1 MSYSIDYDRNSG
13 RIAVYEGAIV
23 LLSFPAS
30 AAAEFWESGEDRITT
45 VTAAYSSVEKEDGAL
60 LCKAM
65 ISFNDSALEVSDRY
79 SAEGGS
85 VSLRRNVRI
94 LKGQDGTGV
103 RIRTK
108 ARFLPE
114 SALRF
119 QNCNFFA
126 PPELFDKNDI
136 DGDGFEDFFKTQR
149 LLYREDRLNYPQFLV
164 YDPESHRSMIMRRTP
179 FPSYDSLPERKSG
192 SSSFMQ
198 KTDIGSIGVWSDDE
212 GVFEAEGCY
221 PFYEGEATIGLYILK
236 TVPFGAFWP
245 LDEGDELE
253 FSYSYLFEKH
263 DDFHD
268 ALWYSI
274 RSALHSGKEIKA
286 RELAESPDE
295 IFRYR
300 LEALNRYYVEKSR
313 EEDENEPAGYVM
325 NCHPQDGVQLE
336 NIIQYGFTG
345 QNLLN
350 AYCVMRYGYENDIP
364 EYIRRGR
371 RIADFFV
378 NVIHIPESG
387 MFYNLYNT
395 DEKKVDF
402 WWTGLLLPL
411 AYAEGEE
418 LESLMGPLYE
428 YRRPVIEALS
438 KVKGA
443 YLRCMNEDV
452 SALVKVYLYEKE
464 QGNDHPSWLKA
475 ILSYGEFLLKAQR
488 PDGSYYRAYA
498 LDGSPLT
505 EPRFWFGPTQY
516 EQSSSAGTCI
526 PLLVDLYHLTD
537 DKRFIDAAVLTGN
550 WVYKN
555 IVVDMKFNGGVHDSI
570 YSKGELIDNES
581 ILYPMFGMLSLYDE
595 THDKLFLD
603 GAVKAARIYASWVC
617 LWDIP
622 LPEGSTLRRYGLS
635 SIGLGACDTCGAG
648 YTHPFQLMGVAEL
661 SRIAALSGDE
671 DLFDIAKLYW
681 LGCNQTVSLPEC
693 DWGYAH
699 YGLQEEGYLLSWYAV
714 DDPMFSGDTG
724 FGNRLKGEGNK
735 TCFAWIPAVAG
746 KAYWALKDLYGT
758 TDFSSVDFCKAVE
771 CNTR

>member
-1 MSYSIDYDRNSG
+1 MGLSIGYSKERDSVLIKKEND
-13 RIAVYEGAIV
+13 I

-30 AAAEFWESGEDRITT
+30 AALEFWKEGSENAERCDCRYSGVQEEGNLIRC
-45 VTAAYSSVEKEDGAL
+45 EAL
-60 LCKAM
+60 VNYA
-65 ISFNDSALEVSDRY
+65 DSRLRVSDEY
-79 SAEGGS
+79 SLDDGC
-85 VSLRRNVRI
+85 LFFRRKVRI
-94 LKGQDGTGV
+94 EQGENGYGV
-103 RIRTK
+103 RVLSK

-114 SALRF
+114 NSLRF
-119 QNCNFFA
+119 QNCRFFA

-136 DGDGFEDFFKTQR
+136 DGDGYEDFFKTQR
-149 LLYREDRLNYPQFLV
+149 LLYREDRLNYPQFMV
-164 YDPESHRSMIMRRTP
+164 FDPKTGRSVLMRRTP
-179 FPSYDSLPERKSG
+179 FPSFDSIPDRKAG
-192 SSSFMQ
+192 SPSFMQ
-198 KTDIGSIGVWSDDE
+198 KTDIGSIGVWSDEE
-212 GVFEAEGCY
+212 GVFDVLASY

-245 LDEGDELE
+245 LDTGDELD
-253 FSYSYLFEKH
+253 FSYSFEFNTSS
-263 DDFHD
+263 DFHE
-268 ALWYSI
+268 ALWWSMK
-274 RSALHSGKEIKA
+274 RALHSGTEIEA
-286 RELAESPDE
+286 RELPATPDE
-295 IFRYR
+295 IMRYR
-300 LEALNRYYVEKSR
+300 LEALNRYYVEKDR
-313 EEDENEPAGYVM
+313 TEDENEPAGYVM

-350 AYCVMRYGYENDIP
+350 AYCVMRYGYEHGIE

-378 NVIHIPESG
+378 RVIHIPESG

-411 AYAEGEE
+411 AYAKGEE
-418 LESLMGPLYE
+418 LERLMGPIYE
-428 YRRPVIEALS
+428 YRKPVIEALA
-438 KVKGA
+438 KEKGA

-452 SALVKVYLYEKE
+452 SALVKTYLYEKKKCV
-464 QGNDHPSWLKA
+464 DHPAWRDA
-475 ILSYGEFLLKAQR
+475 IFRYAEFLLKAQR

-498 LDGSPLT
+498 LDGTPLT

-526 PLLVDLYHLTD
+526 PLLVDMYHLSG
-537 DKRFIDAAVLTGN
+537 DKRFLDAAVKTGD

-555 IVVDMKFNGGVHDSI
+555 IIVDMKFNGGVHDSI

-595 THDKLFLD
+595 TGAERYLD
-603 GAVKAARIYASWVC
+603 GAVKAARIFASWVC
-617 LWDIP
+617 LWDVP
-622 LPEGSTLRRYGLS
+622 LPEGSTLARYGLS

-671 DLFDIAKLYW
+671 DLFKIAKLYW
-681 LGCNQTVSLPEC
+681 KGCNQTVSLPSRT
-693 DWGYAH
+693 WGYAYH
-699 YGLQEEGYLLSWYAV
+699 GLQEEGYLLSWYAV
-714 DDPMFSGDTG
+714 DDPMVSGDTG

-758 TDFSSVDFCKAVE
+758 SDFDSVDFQKARE
-771 CNTR
+771 CNS